1 MESLIQELE
10 YQPDYSPQAVFAC
23 LDKFNLGKVGDVD
36 IQDFLRQFGGR
47 LIDREI
53 FAIIRRI
60 DTDGDAKIGFG
71 EFADF
76 FCSQVNKETPM
87 HPPSRQPNS

>member
-1 MESLIQELE
+1 MRSQG
-10 YQPDYSPQAVFAC
+10 A
-23 LDKFNLGKVGDVD
+23 
-36 IQDFLRQFGGR
+36 R

-60 DTDGDAKIGFG
+60 DTDGDAKIAFD

-76 FCSQVNKETPM
+76 FCKDVNMETPM
-87 HPPSRQPNS
+87 HPQPNSKTQSRGNPK